1 MVKFDPVGVSEI
13 QGRVSTKALVSTN
26 TKAFTL
32 VFVQNTNMVLCFVGF
47 VTKLNDKFGVLC
59 F

>member
-1 MVKFDPVGVSEI
+1 MSVK
-13 QGRVSTKALVSTN
+13 TKALVSTNTKDTN